1 MKIGNENVM
10 EHGVIG
16 IGQHFS
22 FNSGMDRIPR
32 ISEPPRN
39 SHKNELISPLVIDRF
54 TLGHTSLPEIF
65 ERRFMIK
72 RVISV
77 VAVVALT
84 ALGFAAPS
92 KAASESDCGTGKL
105 FCIGLVTDTGKVDD
119 KSFNQSAWEGA
130 KAAAKSNGGFA
141 KYIETTDPKDY
152 ATNIGQFADKKYNVI
167 IGVGFLMAE
176 AMTKAATDYP
186 KIKFIGVDQFQGAA
200 LPNLTGLVF
209 PEDKAGF
216 LAGYLAGHLTK
227 TGKTGAV
234 LGTDLV
240 PPVRYFGEGYR
251 NGVAYAA
258 KELKK
263 KYPATKLIYHAPD
276 NAFNDPAWGGTTA
289 QQLLSQGYDVIF
301 GAGGNTGNGA
311 LLRVAKKKGA
321 YCIGVDSDQWG
332 TLPEARPCLV
342 TSAMKLI
349 DKGVAAVVKTI
360 VEGTDKG
367 GNYFGKVGLAPLHDF
382 SSKVPAAYQAK
393 LKAITPK
400 VLNGTVKTGVKL

>member
-1 MKIGNENVM
+1 
-10 EHGVIG
+10 
-16 IGQHFS
+16 
-22 FNSGMDRIPR
+22 
-32 ISEPPRN
+32 
-39 SHKNELISPLVIDRF
+39 
-54 TLGHTSLPEIF
+54 
-65 ERRFMIK
+65 MIK
-72 RVISV
+72 RLTVLV
-77 VAVVALT
+77 TVFALVT
-84 ALGFAAPS
+84 LGFAAPS
-92 KAASESDCGTGKL
+92 KAASESDCGTGAL

-130 KAAAKSNGGFA
+130 KAAAKVNGGFA

-152 ATNIGQFADKKYNVI
+152 GKNIGQFASKKYDVI

-176 AMTKAATDYP
+176 AMTEAAADYP
-186 KIKFIGVDQFQGAA
+186 KIKFIGVDQFQGTAI
-200 LPNLTGLVF
+200 PNLTGLVF

-216 LAGYLAGHLTK
+216 LAGYLPGHLTK

-234 LGTDLV
+234 LGTEVV

-263 KYPATKLIYHAPD
+263 KYPSTKLIYHAPD
-276 NAFNDPAWGGTTA
+276 NAFNDPAWGGATA

-349 DKGVAAVVKTI
+349 DKGVADIIASI
-360 VEGTDKG
+360 VDGTSKG
-367 GNYFGKVGLAPLHDF
+367 GNFFGAVGLAPLHDF
-382 SSKVPAAYQAK
+382 SKKVPASVQAK

-400 VLNGTVKTGVKL
+400 VLSGAVKTGVKL